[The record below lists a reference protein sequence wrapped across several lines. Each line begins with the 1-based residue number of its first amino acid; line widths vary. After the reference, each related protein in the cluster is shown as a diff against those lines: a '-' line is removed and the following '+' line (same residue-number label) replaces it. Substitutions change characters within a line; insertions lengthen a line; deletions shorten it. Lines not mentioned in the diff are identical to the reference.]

1 MRQRLVKH
9 HGLDDIK
16 SRKKYWDWHY
26 LNSQKSREHRGYS
39 SEDARPEETK
49 FANPDV
55 LQESDAMYAI
65 NDEAKE
71 VQRRV
76 QKLLGIAK
84 QILTEQQYK
93 VFFFLTERTMTE
105 RQVAKVLGVSQPRV
119 HALWETAREKLKRA
133 YDERTV

>member
-9 HGLDDIK
+9 QQLDDVK
-16 SRKKYWDWHY
+16 TKTKYWDFAQRHNRRNEAGEV
-26 LNSQKSREHRGYS
+26 LESRR
-39 SEDARPEETK
+39 
-49 FANPDV
+49 ANPDV
-55 LQESDAMYAI
+55 LSDEPGNLIYGV

-76 QKLLGIAK
+76 QKLLVIAK

-105 RQVAKVLGVSQPRV
+105 RQVAKMLGVSQPRV
-119 HALWETAREKLKRA
+119 HALWETARTKLQRA
-133 YDERTV
+133 YDERTA